1 MMFHNLSSGTNLK
14 QIDLGITN
22 GGATEQA
29 IFGPTERTQP
39 HRSLF
44 FIVPNRR
51 AETLVP
57 IIRKYVRPGSVIFS
71 DKWAAYSQLGREY
84 RHFVVVHERR
94 FVQYSFFQGNVVV
107 KCTTNHVE
115 RLWVEMR
122 KYLRGVERSE
132 IQRRIDEVPY
142 RLWRLSTGSFEGDQ
156 KNLIDDLVWFNEVSK
171 MESRAS
177 AFRLLRGG
185 EPV

>member
-1 MMFHNLSSGTNLK
+1 M
-14 QIDLGITN
+14 
-22 GGATEQA
+22 EQA
-29 IFGPTERTQP
+29 IFGPKERTQP

-44 FIVPNRR
+44 FILPNRR

-57 IIRKYVRPGSVIFS
+57 TIRKYVRPGSVIFS

-107 KCTTNHVE
+107 KCTTNHVG

-132 IQRRIDEVPY
+132 IHRRIDEVPY

-171 MESRAS
+171 LESRAS